1 MNYIESKSVGTYIE
15 FNTHELLFLSESGQ
29 PYRGQLFI
37 QYMNQGKVID
47 LISLKKYIEQLRQRT
62 ILLEDISSV
71 ILQDINSVIENST
84 VCVTVKTTARGGIS
98 STIRAGKEYNMP
110 ESKPIVFG
118 V

>member
-1 MNYIESKSVGTYIE
+1 MNYKESKSVGTYIE
-15 FNTHELLFLSESGQ
+15 FSTHELLFLSESGQ

-47 LISLKKYIEQLRQRT
+47 LISLKKYIELLRQRT

-71 ILQDINSVIENST
+71 ILQDINSVIENNT